1 MKENLLLDTDAYKL
15 THHLQYP
22 KGLTKLYSYA
32 EARTGS
38 RFNTVSWFGLQM
50 IIADHLLGKVTNEM
64 IDEAE
69 EFSFL
74 TFGNH
79 NFFNREVWE
88 RVRDLGY
95 LPINIMELPEGI
107 EVPIS
112 TPLLTLESTEPW
124 FATTLNA
131 LESVLMQVWYPT
143 TISTNS
149 MYIKKALLPLFEKS
163 GSVTGLDLAVNDFGL
178 RGASSLQS
186 AQRGGAAHLLHFR
199 GSDNLAADKVIA
211 DVYGLKG
218 RALSVWATEHSVA
231 TSYGPDRGEID
242 YVNSQL
248 DRAGD
253 NDIISIVIDSYDSI
267 NFVHNVIGSKE
278 IKNRIIRRSGRIVL
292 RPDSGEPQEIDLQVL
307 DILADIFGT
316 DVNDK
321 GYKVINHNVGII
333 QGDGMNRQTII
344 ELYHHIL
351 HQGWSADNL
360 IVGSGGG
367 LLQEGFDRDT
377 ERFAIKASYGELG
390 DGHGFLIQKHPKQD
404 PTKNSKSGRFKVIR
418 DSNRRIK
425 TVAIDAE
432 GNNLL
437 KTIYENGNFYPDSFQ
452 EILKRANIS
461 LD

>member
-32 EARTGS
+32 EARPGS

-50 IIADHLLGKVTNEM
+50 IIADHLLGKVSNEM

-95 LPINIMELPEGI
+95 LPIKIMELPEGI

-199 GSDNLAADKVIA
+199 GSDNLAANKVIA

-267 NFVHNVIGSKE
+267 NFVRNVIGSKE
-278 IKNRIIRRSGRIVL
+278 IKNRIIKRSGRIVL

-344 ELYHHIL
+344 ELYRHIL

>member
-32 EARTGS
+32 EARPGS

-163 GSVTGLDLAVNDFGL
+163 GSVAGLDLAVNDFGL

-267 NFVHNVIGSKE
+267 NFVRNVIGSKE
-278 IKNRIIRRSGRIVL
+278 IKNRIIKRSGRIVL

-344 ELYHHIL
+344 ELYRHIL

-418 DSNRRIK
+418 DSSRRIK

>member
-1 MKENLLLDTDAYKL
+1 
-15 THHLQYP
+15 
-22 KGLTKLYSYA
+22 
-32 EARTGS
+32 
-38 RFNTVSWFGLQM
+38 
-50 IIADHLLGKVTNEM
+50 
-64 IDEAE
+64 
-69 EFSFL
+69 
-74 TFGNH
+74 
-79 NFFNREVWE
+79 
-88 RVRDLGY
+88 
-95 LPINIMELPEGI
+95 
-107 EVPIS
+107 
-112 TPLLTLESTEPW
+112 
-124 FATTLNA
+124 
-131 LESVLMQVWYPT
+131 
-143 TISTNS
+143 

-267 NFVHNVIGSKE
+267 NFVRNVIGSKE

-344 ELYHHIL
+344 ELYRHIL

-377 ERFAIKASYGELG
+377 ERFAIKASYCELG

>member
-1 MKENLLLDTDAYKL
+1 
-15 THHLQYP
+15 
-22 KGLTKLYSYA
+22 
-32 EARTGS
+32 ARTGS

-112 TPLLTLESTEPW
+112 TPLLTLESTEPC

-211 DVYGLKG
+211 DVYGLKD

-267 NFVHNVIGSKE
+267 NFVRNVIGSIE
-278 IKNRIIRRSGRIVL
+278 IKNRIIRRSGR
-292 RPDSGEPQEIDLQVL
+292 
-307 DILADIFGT
+307 
-316 DVNDK
+316 
-321 GYKVINHNVGII
+321 
-333 QGDGMNRQTII
+333 
-344 ELYHHIL
+344 
-351 HQGWSADNL
+351 
-360 IVGSGGG
+360 
-367 LLQEGFDRDT
+367 
-377 ERFAIKASYGELG
+377 
-390 DGHGFLIQKHPKQD
+390 
-404 PTKNSKSGRFKVIR
+404 
-418 DSNRRIK
+418 
-425 TVAIDAE
+425 
-432 GNNLL
+432 
-437 KTIYENGNFYPDSFQ
+437 
-452 EILKRANIS
+452 
-461 LD
+461 

>member
-1 MKENLLLDTDAYKL
+1 MLLDTDAYKL

-32 EARTGS
+32 EARPGS

-163 GSVTGLDLAVNDFGL
+163 GSVAGLDLAVNDFGL

-267 NFVHNVIGSKE
+267 NFVRNVIGSKE

-344 ELYHHIL
+344 ELYRHIL

-452 EILKRANIS
+452 EILKRDRKS
-461 LD
+461 VV

>member
-32 EARTGS
+32 EARPGS

-50 IIADHLLGKVTNEM
+50 IIADHLLGKVSNEM

-163 GSVTGLDLAVNDFGL
+163 GSVAGLDLAANDFGL

-267 NFVHNVIGSKE
+267 NFVRNVIGSKE
-278 IKNRIIRRSGRIVL
+278 IKNRIIKRSGRIVL

-351 HQGWSADNL
+351 HQGWSAGNL

-437 KTIYENGNFYPDSFQ
+437 KTIYE
-452 EILKRANIS
+452 KW
-461 LD
+461 

>member
-32 EARTGS
+32 EARTGN

-267 NFVHNVIGSKE
+267 NFVRNVIGSKE

-344 ELYHHIL
+344 ELYRHIL

>member
-32 EARTGS
+32 EARPGS

-131 LESVLMQVWYPT
+131 LESFLMQVWYPT

-163 GSVTGLDLAVNDFGL
+163 GSVAGLDLAVNDFGL

-267 NFVHNVIGSKE
+267 NFVRNVIGSKE
-278 IKNRIIRRSGRIVL
+278 IKNRIIKRSGRIVL

-344 ELYHHIL
+344 ELYRHIL

-418 DSNRRIK
+418 DSSRRIK
-425 TVAIDAE
+425 TVTIDAE

>member
-1 MKENLLLDTDAYKL
+1 
-15 THHLQYP
+15 
-22 KGLTKLYSYA
+22 
-32 EARTGS
+32 
-38 RFNTVSWFGLQM
+38 M

-267 NFVHNVIGSKE
+267 NFVRNVIGSKE

-344 ELYHHIL
+344 ELYRHIL

>member
-32 EARTGS
+32 EARPGS

-163 GSVTGLDLAVNDFGL
+163 GSVAGLDLAVNDFGL

-267 NFVHNVIGSKE
+267 NFVRNVIGSKE
-278 IKNRIIRRSGRIVL
+278 IKNRIIKRSGRIVL

-344 ELYHHIL
+344 ELYRHIL

>member
-15 THHLQYP
+15 THYLQYP

-32 EARTGS
+32 EARPGS

-163 GSVTGLDLAVNDFGL
+163 GSVAGLDLAVNDFGL

-267 NFVHNVIGSKE
+267 NFVRNVIGSKE

-344 ELYHHIL
+344 ELYRHIL

>member
-32 EARTGS
+32 EARPGS

-124 FATTLNA
+124 FATTLNT

-163 GSVTGLDLAVNDFGL
+163 GSVAGLDLAVNDFGL

-267 NFVHNVIGSKE
+267 NFVRNVIGSKE

-344 ELYHHIL
+344 ELYRHIL

>member
-32 EARTGS
+32 EARPGS

-95 LPINIMELPEGI
+95 LPIKIMELPEGI

-163 GSVTGLDLAVNDFGL
+163 GSVAGLDLAVNDFGL

-267 NFVHNVIGSKE
+267 NFVRNVIGSKE

-344 ELYHHIL
+344 ELYRHIL

>member
-32 EARTGS
+32 EARPGS

-163 GSVTGLDLAVNDFGL
+163 GSVAGLDLAVNDFGL

-267 NFVHNVIGSKE
+267 NFVRNVIGSKE

-344 ELYHHIL
+344 ELYRHIL

>member
-1 MKENLLLDTDAYKL
+1 MKENLILDTDAYKL

-22 KGLTKLYSYA
+22 KDLTKLYSYA
-32 EARTGS
+32 EARPGS
-38 RFNTVSWFGLQM
+38 QFNTVSWFGLQM
-50 IIADHLLGKVTNEM
+50 VIADHLLGRITNEM

-79 NFFNREVWE
+79 HFFNREVWE
-88 RVRDLGY
+88 QVRDLGY
-95 LPINIMELPEGI
+95 LPIKIMELPEGI

-112 TPLLTLESTEPW
+112 TPLLTLESTKSW

-131 LESVLMQVWYPT
+131 LESVLMHVWYPT

-163 GSVTGLDLAVNDFGL
+163 GSPTGLELAVNDFGL

-211 DVYGLKG
+211 DVYGFKG

-231 TSYGPDRGEID
+231 TSYGPDHGEVD

-248 DRAGD
+248 NRAGD

-267 NFVHNVIGSKE
+267 NFVRNVIGSKE
-278 IKNRIIRRSGRIVL
+278 IKDRIIKRDGRIVL

-307 DILADIFGT
+307 DILADIFGSS
-316 DVNDK
+316 VNDK

-333 QGDGMNRQTII
+333 QGDGMNRQTIV
-344 ELYHHIL
+344 ELYRHIL

-390 DGHGFLIQKHPKQD
+390 KGHGFFIQKHPKQD

-418 DSNRRIK
+418 DSNRRIR
-425 TVAIDAE
+425 TVGIDAD
-432 GNNLL
+432 GDNLL
-437 KTIYENGNFYPDSFQ
+437 KIIYEDGNFYPDNFQ

>member
-1 MKENLLLDTDAYKL
+1 MLLDTDAYKL

-32 EARTGS
+32 EARPGS

-163 GSVTGLDLAVNDFGL
+163 GSVAGLDLAVNDFGL

-267 NFVHNVIGSKE
+267 NFVRNVIGSKE
-278 IKNRIIRRSGRIVL
+278 IKNRIIKRSGRIVL

-344 ELYHHIL
+344 ELYRHIL

-418 DSNRRIK
+418 DSSRRIK
-425 TVAIDAE
+425 TVTIDAE

>member
-1 MKENLLLDTDAYKL
+1 MLLDTDAYKL

-32 EARTGS
+32 EARPGS

-163 GSVTGLDLAVNDFGL
+163 GSVAGLDLAVNDFGL

-267 NFVHNVIGSKE
+267 NFVRNVIGSKE

-344 ELYHHIL
+344 ELYRHIL